1 MARQLILL
9 NIENMSSLVMIILS
23 TFLITL
29 CAWIG
34 VLLIFMKKDSLDKI
48 TVFLVSLSAG
58 ALMGG
63 AFLHLLP
70 EASEIL
76 EGSSL
81 FNVFLI
87 SFVSFFLIEKL
98 LHWRHC
104 HKENCTVHTFGYM
117 NLVGDSVHNFIDGL
131 VIASTFMIDVK
142 LGIATTLAVAI
153 HEIPQEIGDY
163 GVLIYA
169 GFRKKTALI
178 INYVVAFTVVLG
190 GVVGY
195 FFFSSLNNILPYLL
209 PFAAGGFV
217 YIAASDLMPEIRKE
231 ANLKKSIVSFL
242 VFLLG
247 IILMYLIKIVNH

>member
-1 MARQLILL
+1 MTLFT
-9 NIENMSSLVMIILS
+9 IILA

-29 CAWIG
+29 CVWIA
-34 VLLIFMKKDSLDKI
+34 VLFMFFKKEVLDKI
-48 TVFLVSLSAG
+48 LIFLVSLSAG

-70 EASEIL
+70 EASEAMSIDL
-76 EGSSL
+76 L
-81 FNVFLI
+81 FGVFLV
-87 SFVSFFLIEKL
+87 SFIIFFLIEKI

-104 HKENCTVHTFGYM
+104 HKVDCSIHTFGYM

-131 VIASTFMIDVK
+131 VIASVFMVDVK

-169 GFRKKTALI
+169 GFKRKMALI
-178 INYVVAFTVVLG
+178 LNYAVALTVVLG
-190 GVVGY
+190 GIAGY
-195 FFFSSLNNILPYLL
+195 LLFSSLESFLPFLM

-231 ANLKKSIVSFL
+231 SNLGKSIISFF
-242 VFLLG
+242 VFIIG
-247 IILMYLIKIVNH
+247 ISLMYLIKIINH